1 MRRLRDQE
9 PPPTPDPEIG
19 NLLPPAVFP
28 ATSPAYLLL
37 LHNGSDEII
46 IEHLPVIAW
55 ASQTRAV
62 EAPTNWFTGLYPITP
77 GFSGIPTQY
86 VSLSCQIDWC
96 VLHGLLHAEA
106 VLEVSRELVSG
117 ALSQLCHEA
126 ETIDVHYVVADDL
139 EDTTPSGVFTGSGEW
154 RGTDPEQVA
163 AFAKTADRL
172 VTMIRESEDW
182 TIETI
187 PLTRSLRAELM
198 L

>member
-1 MRRLRDQE
+1 MRRLRVQA

-28 ATSPAYLLL
+28 ATSPAYLLV

-62 EAPTNWFTGLYPITP
+62 EAPTDWFTGLYPITP

-106 VLEVSRELVSG
+106 VLEVS
-117 ALSQLCHEA
+117 
-126 ETIDVHYVVADDL
+126 
-139 EDTTPSGVFTGSGEW
+139 SGVFTGSGEW